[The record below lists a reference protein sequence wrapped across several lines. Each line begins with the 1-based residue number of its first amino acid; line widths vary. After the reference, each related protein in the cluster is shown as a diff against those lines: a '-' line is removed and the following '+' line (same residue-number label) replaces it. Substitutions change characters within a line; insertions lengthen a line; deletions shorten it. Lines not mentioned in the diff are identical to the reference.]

1 MGMNTPLMKTKGNL
15 TRFVIIIIFEGTF
28 VGGVENSIPRYDAQN
43 ADSKI
48 AATRTTG
55 HRDAIESLCV
65 LSTLLTLWFYSA
77 NHRVLLSSYDY

>member
-55 HRDAIESLCV
+55 LKMRTPTTNPKASGTVGAGKYV
-65 LSTLLTLWFYSA
+65 L
-77 NHRVLLSSYDY
+77 R